1 MASENDKH
9 IISIAMFMYCA
20 MKGRE

>member
-9 IISIAMFMYCA
+9 IISIAMFMKCA